1 MKKIYIKIYDQWGN
15 FKTVWDDAELGGF
28 TKQMFGGL
36 GSCVIELGK
45 NYDYSGDDLQLNNE
59 VKVYIHDEDLS
70 AGETKLIYDGYIY
83 EYEPWIDKGDQGIRV
98 TLMGYYTTLSLDIYQ
113 VVADKM
119 TTITE
124 SAVATSVM
132 VKNLIDRYRAARDNP
147 KIEYTQQSIEV
158 SGDSKTYTF
167 EAETYREALDKIVDI
182 APIGWYYYVDADGVM
197 NFKQVSTTT
206 DHTFIVGRH
215 CQSARI
221 YKNMGYIRNI
231 MLAWDRD
238 TNYKLYQR
246 QNSVDRYGRRIEKR
260 FDAGFQGN
268 VTTMDSMAEKFLQQ
282 NEEPRVKII
291 AEIIDNNESD
301 KGYDIDNVEPGDTC
315 IFRGF
320 EEGLESIFNQT
331 MLISKVDY
339 SLDKITITVEPV
351 ESGILFEQRELGRSI
366 GQIASE
372 GVQTAYEV

>member
-70 AGETKLIYDGYIY
+70 AGEIKLIYDGYIY